1 MSRSKS
7 TYEEENK
14 PLCTWVTESQL
25 AHFQAIA
32 AANNVTPAA
41 YLRAMVVDVIA
52 EESGKVPVP
61 RRRLQPSVFALL
73 AVGEGE
79 LKPEALS
86 K

>member
-14 PLCTWVTESQL
+14 PLCTWVSESQL

-32 AANNVTPAA
+32 AASNVTAA
-41 YLRAMVVDVIA
+41 ALLRAMVVDVLV
-52 EESGKVPVP
+52 EEADKVPAP
-61 RRRLQPSVFALL
+61 RRRLQPSVFTLV
-73 AVGEGE
+73 VGEGE
-79 LKPEALS
+79 LKPETLS